1 MEQEL
6 ARAFGELGDNV
17 LLLAI
22 IPDQNN
28 NARPFLSAA
37 PQRTRLPPSL
47 LSHVGVAA
55 PHPGDQQGALLAHRH
70 RGATLQGEQV
80 QVASAGLSAPL
91 LAASLVLS

>member
-1 MEQEL
+1 MCLRDTSSAEEVEQEL

-37 PQRTRLPPSL
+37 P
-47 LSHVGVAA
+47 
-55 PHPGDQQGALLAHRH
+55 
-70 RGATLQGEQV
+70 
-80 QVASAGLSAPL
+80 
-91 LAASLVLS
+91 